1 MSMNIILIG
10 TVVSTKMDKTVVV
23 DVESKFRD
31 TLYRKVI
38 KTNKKFKA
46 HCEIEG
52 IQEGDMVSIQKVRPI
67 SKEKHFIVIEKVD
80 THKKA
85 EAEKKTVKK
94 VTKKAE

>member
-10 TVVSTKMDKTVVV
+10 TVVSTKMDKTVV
-23 DVESKFRD
+23 DVERKFRHP
-31 TLYRKVI
+31 LYRKVI

-85 EAEKKTVKK
+85 EKKTVKK